1 MKFKG
6 EQMGRH
12 RVGHTGITWLPYF
25 EPTRA
30 LAEVAALG
38 YQGFE
43 TFGIAVED
51 YERQRGGFA
60 SLLEQHRIPLVAA
73 YVFTPL
79 IDPDT
84 AQEDVEKNVAWA
96 KLTKDLGGEVLVVG
110 ATEQPHKRFTPA
122 EYDRMV
128 RTLNE
133 IGKRC
138 LDIGVRAC
146 FHPHTGTPVETREQ
160 IDRVIGQVDPRYVF
174 FAPDTGQI
182 QKGGSD
188 PSDVITTYLSQV
200 KHVHLKDYSG
210 VQMEYDA
217 DGKEIDRTGY
227 VNYVPLGEGVVDLPG
242 IVAILDEAGYEGWLN
257 VELDGTEQA
266 PRPAIEAAAISKRY
280 LETLLC
286 EEIARDE
293 GKGGCDSA

>member
-1 MKFKG
+1 MN
-6 EQMGRH
+6 GR
-12 RVGHTGITWLPYF
+12 RIGHTGITWLPYF
-25 EPTRA
+25 EPEQA

-43 TFGIAVED
+43 TFGVAVEE
-51 YERQRGGFA
+51 YERHRGGV
-60 SLLEQHRIPLVAA
+60 SRLLDEHGIPLVAA
-73 YVFTPL
+73 YLFSPL
-79 IDPDT
+79 IDPAT
-84 AQEDVEKNVAWA
+84 AQEDIEQNVAWA
-96 KLTKDLGGEVLVVG
+96 KLVKDLGGEVVVIG
-110 ATEQPHKRFTPA
+110 ATEQLHKRFSPA
-122 EYDRMV
+122 EYGGMV

-160 IDRVIGQVDPRYVF
+160 IDMVIGHADPRYVF

-188 PSDVITTYLSQV
+188 PIEVINAYLPQV
-200 KHVHLKDYSG
+200 KHVHLKDFSG
-210 VQMEYDA
+210 VPVGYDA
-217 DGKEIDRTGY
+217 DGKEIDHTGY

-242 IVAILDEAGYEGWLN
+242 IVAVLDRAGYDGWLN

-266 PRPAIEAAAISKRY
+266 PRPAMEAAAMSKRY
-280 LETLLC
+280 LETLLG
-286 EEIARDE
+286 EEIKRNE
-293 GKGGCDSA
+293 GTEA

>member
-1 MKFKG
+1 
-6 EQMGRH
+6 MGRH

-25 EPTRA
+25 EPEQA

-43 TFGIAVED
+43 TFGIAVEE
-51 YERQRGGFA
+51 YARHRGGFGR
-60 SLLEQHRIPLVAA
+60 LLDQHGIPLVAA
-73 YVFTPL
+73 YLFTPL
-79 IDPDT
+79 IDPVT
-84 AQEDVEKNVAWA
+84 AQADIEKNVYWA
-96 KLTKDLGGEVLVVG
+96 KLVKDLGGEVVVIG
-110 ATEQPHKRFTPA
+110 ATDQPGKRFAPA
-122 EYDRMV
+122 EYGGMV

-138 LDIGVRAC
+138 LDLGVRAC

-160 IDRVIGQVDPRYVF
+160 IDMVIGQVDPRYVF

-188 PSDVITTYLSQV
+188 PIEVINAYLPQV
-200 KHVHLKDYSG
+200 EHVHLKDFSG
-210 VQMEYDA
+210 VPVEYDA
-217 DGKEIDRTGY
+217 DGQEIDRTGY

-242 IVAILDEAGYEGWLN
+242 IVAVLDRAGYDGWLN

-266 PRPAIEAAAISKRY
+266 PRPALEAAAISKRY
-280 LETLLC
+280 LEKLLG
-286 EEIARDE
+286 EEIKRDE
-293 GKGGCDSA
+293 GRGACGSV